1 MTEVK
6 KENGVPHIYLK
17 ETLTARHEE
26 EKKRKGRPKEEIP
39 DRNAVSPKT
48 MEDLTSRDFLR
59 EWDAFSKVLQAC
71 GSYRKAEKWL
81 REYCPAIPI
90 SRKEMAKILK
100 SHAKMKAVARKKV
113 EDLLGKVRKNPYLTD
128 VELELAIETAIKEF
142 TRDKIRQ
149 GSPKYPV
156 GTKATDKR
164 RLNLRE
170 WKRKKEAQKE
180 EK

>member
-6 KENGVPHIYLK
+6 EENGVIHIYLE

-26 EKKRKGRPKEEIP
+26 EKRKRGRPREEIP
-39 DRNAVSPKT
+39 DRNAVSQKT
-48 MEDLTSRDFLR
+48 MEDLTSREFLR
-59 EWDAFSKVLQAC
+59 EWNALSEVLQAC

-81 REYCPAIPI
+81 RKYCPATPV

-128 VELELAIETAIKEF
+128 VELEWAIETAIKEF
-142 TRDKIRQ
+142 TKDKIRQ
-149 GSPKYPV
+149 GSPKPPV
-156 GTKATDKR
+156 GTKSTDKCG
-164 RLNLRE
+164 LNLRE
-170 WKRKKEAQKE
+170 CILGKEAQKE
-180 EK
+180 EM